1 MINNKLSYQ
10 EKITGGLLGLLIGD
24 ALGVPYEFH
33 SADEIPPLDKIDYCP
48 PIGFDRAHQGIL
60 PATWSDDGAQA
71 LCLLASLLNCKQLD
85 LRDFANR
92 LINWYDYGYMAVD
105 NLVYDVGIATGQAI
119 RKLKQGVVPNLAGS
133 DDVYSNGNGALMR
146 VLPLAL
152 WHQGTDEELVKDAQ
166 QQSLVTHGHL
176 RSQVC
181 CALYCLVARYVLNES
196 NNPWQ
201 KAVDFLRVIY
211 KDNDDALQELE
222 FHIRPDDDIPSTG
235 SGYVVDS
242 LRAVKISLTFSCY
255 QEAVRYAISLGNDTD
270 TTACIV
276 GGIIG
281 LRDSISNIPQ
291 NWIGELRGKE
301 LYQPLL
307 EQLIAN
313 IK

>member
-1 MINNKLSYQ
+1 MDGQVSYRDR
-10 EKITGGLLGLLIGD
+10 ITGGLLGLLIGD

-33 SADEIPPLDKIDYCP
+33 SPDEIPSLDKINYSP
-48 PIGFDRAHQGIL
+48 PIGFNRAHQEIL

-71 LCLLASLLNCKQLD
+71 LCLLASLLHCGQLD

-92 LINWYDYGYMAVD
+92 LINWYEHGYMAVD

-119 RKLKQGVVPNLAGS
+119 CRLKQGVVPNLAGAS
-133 DDVYSNGNGALMR
+133 DEFSNGNGALMR

-152 WHQGTDEELVKDAQ
+152 WHKGTDEQLVRDAQ

-176 RSQVC
+176 RSQLC
-181 CALYCLVARYVLNES
+181 CALYCLVARYVLNDDDNS
-196 NNPWQ
+196 WQ
-201 KAVDFLRVIY
+201 KAVDFLRVFY
-211 KDNDDALQELE
+211 EDNEEALQELE
-222 FHIRPDDDIPSTG
+222 FHICPDDDIPATG

-242 LRAVKISLTFSCY
+242 LRAVKVVLAIPSY
-255 QEAVRYAISLGNDTD
+255 QKAVRYAISLGNDTD

-281 LRDSISNIPQ
+281 LRDSISSIPQ
-291 NWIGELRGKE
+291 NWIDELRGQE

-307 EQLIAN
+307 EQLITT